1 MRPINY
7 EAITAMKKCIQEN
20 MVSGKACLTL
30 RSITEETGVPFQT
43 VGRYI
48 QQFIDRGEIA
58 TDAEYGYVLTEMA
71 GKINR
76 VKGVPLVG
84 SISCGAL
91 SIAEEDITDYIKVPE
106 KLISDGEYFL
116 LRAQGE
122 SMINIGIEPGDL
134 VLIRKQSY
142 ADPGQ
147 VAVVI
152 STEFSDAGGT
162 LKRYYPEPEKHRVR
176 LHPENDNMKDFFVRE
191 CIVQGVAKKVFKMR
205 NIE

>member
-1 MRPINY
+1 MATGNNANIGF
-7 EAITAMKKCIQEN
+7 EKQIWDA
-20 MVSGKACLTL
+20 ACVLWGH
-30 RSITEETGVPFQT
+30 IP
-43 VGRYI
+43 
-48 QQFIDRGEIA
+48 A
-58 TDAEYGYVLTEMA
+58 AEYRKVIVGL
-71 GKINR
+71 NR

>member
-20 MVSGKACLTL
+20 MVSGKTCLTL
-30 RSITEETGVPFQT
+30 RSIKEETGVPFQT

-48 QQFIDRGEIA
+48 QQFIDRGEIKV
-58 TDAEYGYVLTEMA
+58 DDEYGYVLTE
-71 GKINR
+71 
-76 VKGVPLVG
+76 
-84 SISCGAL
+84 
-91 SIAEEDITDYIKVPE
+91 IAEEDITDYIKVPE

>member
-1 MRPINY
+1 MNFFGTDGIRGKYNDFLTNGIAY
-7 EAITAMKKCIQEN
+7 ALGKVIAHEN
-20 MVSGKACLTL
+20 EECMVV
-30 RSITEETGVPFQT
+30 I
-43 VGRYI
+43 GR
-48 QQFIDRGEIA
+48 DTRE
-58 TDAEYGYVLTEMA
+58 
-71 GKINR
+71 
-76 VKGVPLVG
+76 
-84 SISCGAL
+84 
-91 SIAEEDITDYIKVPE
+91 
-106 KLISDGEYFL
+106 SDGEYFL

-176 LHPENDNMKDFFVRE
+176 LHPENDTMKDFFVRE
-191 CIVQGVAKKVFKMR
+191 CIVQGVAKRVFKMR

>member
-7 EAITAMKKCIQEN
+7 EAITAMKNCIQEN
-20 MVSGKACLTL
+20 MTSGRGYLTL
-30 RSITEETGVPFQT
+30 RSIAEETGVPFQT

-48 QQFIDRGEIA
+48 QQFIDRGEIEA
-58 TDAEYGYVLTEMA
+58 DDEYGYVLTETA
-71 GKINR
+71 SKINR
-76 VKGVPLVG
+76 TRGIPLVG
-84 SISCGAL
+84 NIACGAL
-91 SIAEEDITDYIKVPE
+91 SIAEQDITDYIKVPE

-142 ADPGQ
+142 ANPGQ

-162 LKRYYPEPEKHRVR
+162 LKRYYPEPEKKRIR
-176 LHPENDNMKDFFVRE
+176 LHPENDDMKDFYVRE

-205 NIE
+205 DIE

>member
-7 EAITAMKKCIQEN
+7 EAITAMKNCIQEN
-20 MVSGKACLTL
+20 MVAGKAFLTL

-58 TDAEYGYVLTEMA
+58 TDDEYGYVLTETVT
-71 GKINR
+71 KINR
-76 VKGVPLVG
+76 TRGIPLVG

-122 SMINIGIEPGDL
+122 SMINIDIEPGDL

-176 LHPENDNMKDFFVRE
+176 LHPENDTMKDFFVRE